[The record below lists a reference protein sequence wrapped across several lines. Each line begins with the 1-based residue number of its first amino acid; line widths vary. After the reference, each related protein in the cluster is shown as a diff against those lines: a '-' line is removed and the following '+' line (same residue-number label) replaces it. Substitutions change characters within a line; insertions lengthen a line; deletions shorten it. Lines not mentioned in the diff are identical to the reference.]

1 MEAIL
6 LLESRAEELRAL
18 LSTKA
23 SGLAYCLPDDGE
35 DAVAR
40 CSIWLGEPGRAVSLL
55 AAGHRPAWLQSTW
68 AGFKPLLAADLPQ
81 DYRLSRAVGV
91 FGQPIA
97 QYILAHL
104 LAHEQR
110 LFALQ
115 AQQQRQEWDR
125 HLSGLLTG
133 KTLLIVGAGDI
144 GAEVAAMLR
153 SFGVTLHGIVN
164 TPRALP
170 GFARVSGIDALA
182 HDVTQADYVVNLL
195 PDTPKTQNLYNADL
209 FACMKPSTVFINVGR
224 GTSVVDDDLVA
235 ALRAGKLARAVLDVF
250 RQEPLPPEHPF
261 WLTPQLTLTPHIAGP
276 MVPALM
282 ADLFLDNL
290 QRYSQGAALRGEV
303 DFSREY

>member
-1 MEAIL
+1 MVAIL

-23 SGLAYCLPDDGE
+23 SGLDYYFPDDGE
-35 DAVAR
+35 DAIAR
-40 CSIWLGEPGRAVSLL
+40 CDIWLGEPDRAVSLL
-55 AAGHRPAWLQSTW
+55 TAGYRPAWLQSTW
-68 AGFKPLLAADLPQ
+68 AGFKPLLAEHLPQ
-81 DYRLSRAVGV
+81 GYRLSRAVGV

-115 AQQQRQEWDR
+115 SQQQQQVWDDK
-125 HLSGLLTG
+125 LSGFLSG

-144 GAEVAAMLR
+144 GTEVAAIL
-153 SFGVTLHGIVN
+153 SVFGVTLHGIVN

-170 GFARVSGIDALA
+170 GFEHVAGIDALA
-182 HDVTQADYVVNLL
+182 QEVAQADYVISLL
-195 PDTPKTQNLYNADL
+195 PDTDKTQNLYSTEL
-209 FACMKPSTVFINVGR
+209 FARMKLSVVFINVGR
-224 GTSVVDDDLVA
+224 GTSVIDKDLIA
-235 ALRAGKLARAVLDVF
+235 ALKAGKLARAVLDVF
-250 RQEPLPPEHPF
+250 RQEPLPAEHPF
-261 WLTPQLTLTPHIAGP
+261 WLTPNLTLTPHIAGL

-290 QRYSQGAALRGEV
+290 QRYSQGDSLRGEV

>member
-1 MEAIL
+1 M
-6 LLESRAEELRAL
+6 
-18 LSTKA
+18 
-23 SGLAYCLPDDGE
+23 
-35 DAVAR
+35 
-40 CSIWLGEPGRAVSLL
+40 
-55 AAGHRPAWLQSTW
+55 
-68 AGFKPLLAADLPQ
+68 
-81 DYRLSRAVGV
+81 

-115 AQQQRQEWDR
+115 EQQQRQEWDR

-133 KTLLIVGAGDI
+133 KTLLIVGADDDI

-164 TPRALP
+164 TPRALS

-182 HDVTQADYVVNLL
+182 HYVAQADYVVNLL

-235 ALRAGKLARAVLDVF
+235 ALRARKLARAVPDVF

-261 WLTPQLTLTPHIAGP
+261 WLTPRLSVTPHIAGP
-276 MVPALM
+276 MVPTLM
-282 ADLFLDNL
+282 ADLLLDNL

-303 DFSREY
+303 VFSREY

>member
-1 MEAIL
+1 MGAIL
-6 LLESRAEELRAL
+6 LLESQAEELRAL

-23 SGLAYCLPDDGE
+23 SGLVYCLPDEGK
-35 DAVAR
+35 DAIER
-40 CSIWLGEPGRAVSLL
+40 CDIWLGEPDRSVSLL
-55 AAGHRPAWLQSTW
+55 TAGHRPAWLQSTW
-68 AGFKPLLAADLPQ
+68 SGFKPLLEAHLPR

-115 AQQQRQEWDR
+115 AQQQRQVWD
-125 HLSGLLTG
+125 HQLSGFLTG
-133 KTLLIVGAGDI
+133 KTLLIVGAGNI
-144 GAEVAAMLR
+144 GTEVAAML
-153 SFGVTLHGIVN
+153 SYFGVTLHGIVN

-170 GFARVSGIDALA
+170 GFERVSGINALA
-182 HDVTQADYVVNLL
+182 HEVAQADYVVSLL
-195 PDTPKTQNLYNADL
+195 PDTAKTQNLYDAKL
-209 FACMKPSTVFINVGR
+209 FARMKISVVFINVGR
-224 GTSVVDDDLVA
+224 GTSVVDNDLVA
-235 ALRAGKLARAVLDVF
+235 ALKTGKLARAVLDVF
-250 RQEPLPPEHPF
+250 RQEPLPAEHPF
-261 WLTPQLTLTPHIAGP
+261 WLTPNLTLTPHIAGL

-290 QRYSQGAALRGEV
+290 QRYSQGSLLRGEV